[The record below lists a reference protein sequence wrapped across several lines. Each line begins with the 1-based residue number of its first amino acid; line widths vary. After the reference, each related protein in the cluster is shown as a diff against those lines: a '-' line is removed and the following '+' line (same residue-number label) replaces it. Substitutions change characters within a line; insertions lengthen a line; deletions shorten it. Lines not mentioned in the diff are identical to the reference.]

1 MNIVESDS
9 DEAPIDYQNLT
20 PLQPRRRIR
29 GITYWI
35 SMALIDYID
44 YIVRAV
50 AIFDLILCFIVII
63 FAVFMAIQQ
72 GKLLRV
78 RMTPLM
84 WTSLVLEIISSVF
97 VIGLLRFIVKKK
109 FKLPS
114 FTYYILLRLLITMIT
129 KAVSISNNVM

>member
-20 PLQPRRRIR
+20 PVQPRRRIR

-72 GKLLRV
+72 GKLL
-78 RMTPLM
+78 
-84 WTSLVLEIISSVF
+84 
-97 VIGLLRFIVKKK
+97 
-109 FKLPS
+109 
-114 FTYYILLRLLITMIT
+114 
-129 KAVSISNNVM
+129 